1 MLKADLHLHAR
12 EDIQD
17 AVNYTVKEL
26 IDHMASKGFQVI
38 ALTFHDQSYKS
49 EEMNK
54 YAKSKGILIIPGI
67 ERTIKGR
74 HVLIYNLDP
83 KKAEEIKDFEDLKN
97 IKNENT
103 LIIAPHPYFYICSIG
118 NKRLRKHIQ
127 YFDAIEHSSFYQ
139 NFYNRNKKGIKTAK
153 EFNKP
158 IMGNTDAHDLRQI
171 DNTYTLI
178 DSKQD
183 INSVIKAIKANKVQL
198 VTKPL
203 PFSVFFKTLF
213 DMILLSP
220 VKKYRR
226 RKNQPKGFYIQ

>member
-1 MLKADLHLHAR
+1 MLKADLHLHTR
-12 EDIQD
+12 EDKQD

-26 IDHMASKGFQVI
+26 IDHMASKSFSVI
-38 ALTFHDQSYKS
+38 ALTFHDQSYRS

-54 YAKSKGILIIPGI
+54 YAKSKGVLIIPGI
-67 ERTIKGR
+67 ERTIKGK

-83 KKAEEIKDFEDLKN
+83 KKAEEIKDFEDLKKIKDDN
-97 IKNENT
+97 I
-103 LIIAPHPYFYICSIG
+103 LVIAPHPYFYICSVG
-118 NKRLRKHIQ
+118 DKRLRKYIDC
-127 YFDAIEHSSFYQ
+127 FDAIEHSSFYQ
-139 NFYNRNKKGIKTAK
+139 SFYNRNKPGIKTAK

-158 IMGNTDAHDLRQI
+158 IIGNTDAHDLRQI
-171 DNTYTLI
+171 GNTYTLI

-183 INSVIKAIKANKVQL
+183 INSVINAIKSNKVQL

-203 PFSVFFKTLF
+203 PLSVFFKTLF

-226 RKNQPKGFYIQ
+226 RKTKV

>member
-12 EDIQD
+12 EDKQD
-17 AVNYTVKEL
+17 AVRYTVKEL
-26 IDHMASKGFQVI
+26 IDHMASKNFNVI
-38 ALTFHDQSYKS
+38 ALTFHDQSYNS

-83 KKAEEIKDFEDLKN
+83 KKAEEIKDFEDLNKIKKDN
-97 IKNENT
+97 I
-103 LIIAPHPYFYICSIG
+103 LIITPHPYFYICSVGDKI
-118 NKRLRKHIQ
+118 LRKYINC
-127 YFDAIEHSSFYQ
+127 FDAIEYSSFYQ
-139 NFYNRNKKGIKTAK
+139 NFYNRNKPGIKTAK

-158 IMGNTDAHDLRQI
+158 IIGNTDAHDLRQI

-178 DSKQD
+178 DSKQE
-183 INSVIKAIKANKVQL
+183 INSIIKAIKSNKVKL

-203 PFSVFFKTLF
+203 PLSIFFKTLI

-220 VKKYRR
+220 IKKYRR
-226 RKNQPKGFYIQ
+226 RNN

>member
-1 MLKADLHLHAR
+1 MLKADLHLHAK
-12 EDIQD
+12 EDIRD
-17 AVNYTVKEL
+17 AVKYTVKEL

-38 ALTFHDQSYKS
+38 ALTFHDQSYNS
-49 EEMNK
+49 EEMNN

-74 HVLIYNLDP
+74 HVLIYNLDH
-83 KKAEEIKDFEDLKN
+83 KKAEEIKDFEDLKK
-97 IKNENT
+97 IKNENV
-103 LIIAPHPYFYICSIG
+103 LVIAPHPYFYICSIG
-118 NKRLRKHIQ
+118 NNILRRYIN

-139 NFYNRNKKGIKTAK
+139 KFYNRNKPGIKTAK

-158 IMGNTDAHDLRQI
+158 IIGNTDAHDLKQI

-183 INSVIKAIKANKVQL
+183 INSIIKAIKSNKVQL

-213 DMILLSP
+213 YMIFLSP
-220 VKKYRR
+220 IKTFKR
-226 RKNQPKGFYIQ
+226 RK